1 MRISDWSSDVCSSDL
16 LDLLDVDRAEYR
28 LEANN
33 AEHRRRLEQVRRAGA
48 IRVVVLDR
56 DADPHVG
63 KRPFRTRARAG
74 RVRVRGQCEQV
85 VALAFGVFG
94 EPVEQHVRRSGERG
108 VGKGWGWSCSSGGV
122 ALTK

>member
-16 LDLLDVDRAEYR
+16 WPEDVAGPQLDLLDVDRAEYR

-56 DADPHVG
+56 DVDPHVG

-85 VALAFGVFG
+85 DRKSTRLNYS
-94 EPVEQHVRRSGERG
+94 H
-108 VGKGWGWSCSSGGV
+108 
-122 ALTK
+122 